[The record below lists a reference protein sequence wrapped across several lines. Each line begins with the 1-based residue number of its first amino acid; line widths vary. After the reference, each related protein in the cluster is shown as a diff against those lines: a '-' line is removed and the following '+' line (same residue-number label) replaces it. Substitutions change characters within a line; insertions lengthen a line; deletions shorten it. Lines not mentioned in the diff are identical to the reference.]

1 MPDTENEHQHNG
13 SIVEGAESAEDT
25 HFRNRIVP
33 LVIAGT
39 FFMQMMDT
47 SILNTSLPQMARTFG
62 VQPLDMSIGVTVYML
77 VFAAMLPLSGWL
89 SERFG
94 ARLVFQASV
103 VVFTCS
109 SLACGL
115 SSSLASFVAA
125 RAVQG
130 MGASMMTPVG
140 RVIILRTVSKSGFLQ
155 AMATVA
161 VPALAAPLV
170 GPLLGGMLTTW
181 ASWRWNFFVNIPV
194 GLLSSILI
202 SRFVPRF
209 APQPG
214 RYFDLTGFVLSSTS
228 LAALLH
234 GFETLA
240 RAGSRGWTTWAALAW
255 GIVGGISAVRHLLRA
270 PQPLLDLEPLSFPTF
285 RLATLAAGMWIRM
298 AISATP
304 FLLPLLFQVG
314 LGLSPIASGGYLAAY
329 FAGNLAMKSGTTKAL
344 RRWGFRTV
352 VIANGVLVGLSM
364 LSMIMIGPNTPFAV
378 VGAMLFL
385 AGLVRSLQFTS
396 LGSLVFAEIPHR
408 LSSSAATISSMSQQI
423 SMAMG
428 VTLVAACLNASKS
441 LAGHKGLELTDFR
454 IALVC
459 AAFFAFLASWLFRSL
474 APDAG
479 SELTALPQGNRSR
492 DPESDLA

>member
-1 MPDTENEHQHNG
+1 MLETGDEQEQRG
-13 SIVEGAESAEDT
+13 AILEEGESATDVPS
-25 HFRNRIVP
+25 RNRIVP

-103 VVFTCS
+103 VVFTFS
-109 SLACGL
+109 SLACGM
-115 SSSLASFVAA
+115 STSLASFVIA
-125 RAVQG
+125 RAIQG

-140 RVIILRTVSKSGFLQ
+140 RVIILRTVSKSAFLQ

-181 ASWRWNFFVNIPV
+181 ASWRWNFFVNIPI
-194 GLLSSILI
+194 GLLSSVLI

-209 APQPG
+209 PPEPG
-214 RYFDLTGFVLSSTS
+214 RFFDLTGFVLSSTS

-240 RAGSRGWTTWAALAW
+240 HGDSRSWTAWAALAW
-255 GIVGGISAVRHLLRA
+255 GLAGGAWALRHLRRVA
-270 PQPLLDLEPLSFPTF
+270 HPLLDLEPLSYPTF
-285 RLATLAAGMWIRM
+285 RLATLAAGMWIRV

-329 FAGNLAMKSGTTKAL
+329 FAGNLAMKSGTTAAL
-344 RRWGFRTV
+344 RRFGFRSV
-352 VIANGVLVGLSM
+352 VIGNGILVGLSL
-364 LSMIMIGPNTPFAV
+364 LSMVAIGRNTPFAM

-396 LGSLVFAEIPHR
+396 LGSLVFADIPQR

-423 SMAMG
+423 AMAVG

-441 LAGHKGLELTDFR
+441 LAGHKVLELSDFR
-454 IALVC
+454 IAL
-459 AAFFAFLASWLFRSL
+459 AAAAAFAFLASWLLRDL
-474 APDAG
+474 AMDAG
-479 SELTALPQGNRSR
+479 CELTGRPKEALREVP
-492 DPESDLA
+492 DPI